1 MKLSALLLIAS
12 VASAQSDSVVIG
24 SKKFTESYVLAEIA
38 RHDFGGVPLAEA
50 LRRLIKEHR
59 VNKIMMRYAE
69 LQSDPQEWA
78 SYRGEAVLTD
88 NAAGDGDRKGD
99 HRPQGTTRH
108 ATESPALMVVLRFRR
123 QRSQGW
129 WYRPSGP
136 HSR

>member
-1 MKLSALLLIAS
+1 MATTTMQLDGGLR
-12 VASAQSDSVVIG
+12 D
-24 SKKFTESYVLAEIA
+24 ELAEIA
-38 RHDFGGVPLAEA
+38 KHDFAGVPLAEA

-99 HRPQGTTRH
+99 HRPG
-108 ATESPALMVVLRFRR
+108 RR
-123 QRSQGW
+123 
-129 WYRPSGP
+129 
-136 HSR
+136 